1 MIVQPNRRIIV
12 PKRRIVRPRLVGYRS
27 FGTNIFRYTDSMATG
42 PGAPR
47 NVISPPTENWVY
59 IVLGGDS
66 PYSAPVAMP
75 TFGFGTVLASGG
87 GLGCGLGASYFAPN
101 PTYNITSAISPIV
114 AYVGSQIYLAKQK
127 FIQIVFN
134 DATGMA
140 PVMGFAN
147 FLCASGTGV
156 AGQNAIN
163 QDAYTFRIDTRGF
176 FQRWNSGATVV
187 TLHADLGGVTQGDV
201 HRMSL
206 DQTVPGQVSI
216 TYTLNGVVQ
225 YTVVDNAVG
234 RVANSCFPIIGNVQ
248 FAGAGPT
255 GGVKLFDCGVGL

>member
-1 MIVQPNRRIIV
+1 
-12 PKRRIVRPRLVGYRS
+12 
-27 FGTNIFRYTDSMATG
+27 MAVG

-47 NVISPPTENWVY
+47 NVVAPPTENWVY
-59 IVLGGDS
+59 VVLGGD
-66 PYSAPVAMP
+66 PIYAAPVCMP
-75 TFGFGTVLASGG
+75 TFGFGATLAGGG
-87 GLGCGLGASYFAPN
+87 GLGCSLQATYFAPN
-101 PTYNITSAISPIV
+101 PAYNIVSAISPIV

-147 FLCASGTGV
+147 FLCASGTG
-156 AGQNAIN
+156 ANGQNQIN
-163 QDAYTFRIDTRGF
+163 NDAYTFRIDTRGF
-176 FQRWNSGATVV
+176 FQRWNSVANPTL
-187 TLHADLGGVTQGDV
+187 LHADLGGVTQGDV

-225 YTVVDNAVG
+225 YTVVDNAANRVG
-234 RVANSCFPIIGNVQ
+234 NSCFPIIGNVQ